1 MTSTDFDSIRAA
13 KRLRDA
19 GFNAGQAQAIVE
31 GMHQAATADRNELA
45 TKADIAA
52 TKADIA
58 ATKADIAALK
68 AESKAEIAAV
78 RTEIAAVRT
87 EMRIYGILIVAIAG
101 KLFGIFNAV
110 AGVLD

>member
-19 GFNAGQAQAIVE
+19 GFNADQAQAIVE

-52 TKADIA
+52 
-58 ATKADIAALK
+58 LK
-68 AESKAEIAAV
+68 AESKADIAAV
-78 RTEIAAVRT
+78 RTEIASVRT

-101 KLFGIFNAV
+101 KLFGVFNAV

>member
-1 MTSTDFDSIRAA
+1 MTSTDFDSISAA

-19 GFNAGQAQAIVE
+19 GFNADQAQAIVE

-58 ATKADIAALK
+58 ALRAESKADIA
-68 AESKAEIAAV
+68 SV
-78 RTEIAAVRT
+78 RI

-101 KLFGIFNAV
+101 KLFGVFNAV

>member
-1 MTSTDFDSIRAA
+1 MTSTDFDSISAA

-19 GFNAGQAQAIVE
+19 GFNADQAQAIVE

-58 ATKADIAALK
+58 ALR
-68 AESKAEIAAV
+68 AESKADVAALKTELKADVAAV
-78 RTEIAAVRT
+78 RI

>member
-1 MTSTDFDSIRAA
+1 MTSTDFDSISAA

-19 GFNAGQAQAIVE
+19 GFNTDQAQAIVE

-45 TKADIAA
+45 TKADV
-52 TKADIA
+52 
-58 ATKADIAALK
+58 AALK
-68 AESKAEIAAV
+68 AESKADIAAV
-78 RTEIAAVRT
+78 RI

-110 AGVLD
+110 TSVLD

>member
-1 MTSTDFDSIRAA
+1 MTSTDFDSISAA

-19 GFNAGQAQAIVE
+19 GFNADQAQAIVE

-58 ATKADIAALK
+58 ALRAESKADIAA
-68 AESKAEIAAV
+68 V
-78 RTEIAAVRT
+78 RI

>member
-1 MTSTDFDSIRAA
+1 MQPGRIPCTRAARRRHATMTSTDFDSISAA

-19 GFNAGQAQAIVE
+19 GFNADQAQAIVE
-31 GMHQAATADRNELA
+31 GLHQAATADRAALA
-45 TKADIAA
+45 TKNDL
-52 TKADIA
+52 
-58 ATKADIAALK
+58 AALR
-68 AESKAEIAAV
+68 V
-78 RTEIAAVRT
+78 

>member
-1 MTSTDFDSIRAA
+1 MTSTDFDSISAA

-19 GFNAGQAQAIVE
+19 GFNADQAQATVE

-45 TKADIAA
+45 TKADTAA
-52 TKADIA
+52 LKAELKADIA
-58 ATKADIAALK
+58 A
-68 AESKAEIAAV
+68 V
-78 RTEIAAVRT
+78 RI

-110 AGVLD
+110 AGVLG

>member
-19 GFNAGQAQAIVE
+19 GFNADQAQAIVE

-58 ATKADIAALK
+58 ALK
-68 AESKAEIAAV
+68 AESKADIAS
-78 RTEIAAVRT
+78 VRT

>member
-1 MTSTDFDSIRAA
+1 MTSTDFDSISAA

-19 GFNAGQAQAIVE
+19 GFNADQAQAIVE

-45 TKADIAA
+45 TKAD
-52 TKADIA
+52 T
-58 ATKADIAALK
+58 AALK
-68 AESKAEIAAV
+68 AELKADVAALKTELKADVAAV
-78 RTEIAAVRT
+78 RI

>member
-1 MTSTDFDSIRAA
+1 MTSTDFDSISAA

-19 GFNAGQAQAIVE
+19 GFNADQAQAIVE

-45 TKADIAA
+45 TKADTAA
-52 TKADIA
+52 LKAELKADIA
-58 ATKADIAALK
+58 A
-68 AESKAEIAAV
+68 V
-78 RTEIAAVRT
+78 RI

-110 AGVLD
+110 AGVLG

>member
-1 MTSTDFDSIRAA
+1 MIPHFQGTRAA

-19 GFNAGQAQAIVE
+19 GFNADQAQAIVE

-45 TKADIAA
+45 TKAD
-52 TKADIA
+52 T
-58 ATKADIAALK
+58 AALK
-68 AESKAEIAAV
+68 AELKADVAAV
-78 RTEIAAVRT
+78 RI

>member
-19 GFNAGQAQAIVE
+19 GFNADQAQAIVE

-45 TKADIAA
+45 TKAD
-52 TKADIA
+52 T
-58 ATKADIAALK
+58 AALK
-68 AESKAEIAAV
+68 AELKADLAAV
-78 RTEIAAVRT
+78 RI

>member
-1 MTSTDFDSIRAA
+1 MTSTEFDSIRAA

-45 TKADIAA
+45 TKAD
-52 TKADIA
+52 
-58 ATKADIAALK
+58 L
-68 AESKAEIAAV
+68 
-78 RTEIAAVRT
+78 AAVRT
-87 EMRIYGILIVAIAG
+87 EMRIYGILIVAIVG

>member
-19 GFNAGQAQAIVE
+19 GFNADQAQAIVE

-45 TKADIAA
+45 TKADV
-52 TKADIA
+52 
-58 ATKADIAALK
+58 AALK
-68 AESKAEIAAV
+68 AELKADIASV
-78 RTEIAAVRT
+78 RI

-110 AGVLD
+110 VGVLD

>member
-1 MTSTDFDSIRAA
+1 MTSTDFDSISAA

-19 GFNAGQAQAIVE
+19 GFNADQAQAIVE

-45 TKADIAA
+45 TKADV
-52 TKADIA
+52 
-58 ATKADIAALK
+58 AALK
-68 AESKAEIAAV
+68 AELKADIASV
-78 RTEIAAVRT
+78 RI

-110 AGVLD
+110 VGVLD

>member
-19 GFNAGQAQAIVE
+19 GFNADQAQAIVE

-58 ATKADIAALK
+58 ALK
-68 AESKAEIAAV
+68 AESKADIAAV
-78 RTEIAAVRT
+78 RTEIASVRT

-101 KLFGIFNAV
+101 KLFGVFNAV